1 MAPLEVFKVW
11 CEKTWLKNTYQAPTS
26 NAWKC
31 IEHMSKTTPWRCRK
45 CICPKCNICRIF
57 GNIAIGVLNI
67 NILLLGKEGELWTKE
82 HFESEAPLLGP
93 TRSLYCMREKASSH
107 PNLILRHTQ
116 ITNMISIYNIYISNP
131 QENLSYK
138 LDQLAYAVVLPC
150 FFPID
155 LCDSFVLSPFFE
167 PFGLRAS
174 AARFLAD
181 GPRW

>member
-1 MAPLEVFKVW
+1 MVW
-11 CEKTWLKNTYQAPTS
+11 KKRDLKTLIRLPRRMPEK
-26 NAWKC
+26 C
-31 IEHMSKTTPWRCRK
+31 VEHMSKTTPWRCRK
-45 CICPKCNICRIF
+45 CISPKCNICRIF

-93 TRSLYCMREKASSH
+93 TRSLYCMREKISSH

-116 ITNMISIYNIYISNP
+116 ITNMISRFLSDPNIYISNP

-174 AARFLAD
+174 AARFFLAD